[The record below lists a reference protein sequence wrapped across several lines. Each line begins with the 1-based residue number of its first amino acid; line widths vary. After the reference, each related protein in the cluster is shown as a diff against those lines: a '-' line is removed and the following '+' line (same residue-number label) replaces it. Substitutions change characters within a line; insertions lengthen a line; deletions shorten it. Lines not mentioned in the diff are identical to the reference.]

1 MKIETNA
8 SNGVVAFIFEGR
20 LDAVSAEHAEAA
32 IMEAIAAKG
41 RYLYDLSSLAYISS
55 AGLRVLLATTKAIQR
70 QGGRYV
76 MAAPNQDVRH
86 ILDISGFATLF
97 PLVDTLDEGRRRL
110 IGDTP
115 P

>member
-8 SNGVVAFIFEGR
+8 SNGIVAFIFEGR

-70 QGGRYV
+70 HGGRYV

-97 PLVDTLDEGRRRL
+97 PLVDTVDEGRRRL